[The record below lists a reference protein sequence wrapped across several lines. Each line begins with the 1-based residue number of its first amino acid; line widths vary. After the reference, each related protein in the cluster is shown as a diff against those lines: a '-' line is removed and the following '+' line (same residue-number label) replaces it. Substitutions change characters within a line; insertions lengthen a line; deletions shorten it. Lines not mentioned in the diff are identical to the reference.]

1 MFIKIFICII
11 LALISAIIH
20 SILCKWWNI
29 KEHSK
34 KEFVLFIMVSFI
46 VIMIAFIMGF

>member
-1 MFIKIFICII
+1 MFIELFICVI
-11 LALISAIIH
+11 LALISVIIH
-20 SILCKWWNI
+20 HILCKWWDI

-34 KEFVLFIMVSFI
+34 KEFALFIMVSFI